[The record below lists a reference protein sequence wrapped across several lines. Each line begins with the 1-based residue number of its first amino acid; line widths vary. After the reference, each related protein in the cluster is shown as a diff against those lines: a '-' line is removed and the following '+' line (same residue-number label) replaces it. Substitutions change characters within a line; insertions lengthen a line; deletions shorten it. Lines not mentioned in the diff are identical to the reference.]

1 MHPNGLVRRLVYV
14 TRVLTLFLLIAGLA
28 CAQAP
33 KVGEINIYGL
43 RKLTPEKILG
53 TLNLKP
59 GDPLPPS
66 KGNLEELL
74 AEMPGVID
82 ARIEAVCCEGP
93 TAALFIGV
101 EERGAPHFDTRQPP
115 AGDAVLPD
123 ELLERYRDFLA
134 STARSESAQVR
145 RLEQNFSA
153 FAADQLNLV
162 RDVVRNSSEPEH
174 RACAAT
180 VLAYVPS
187 KPGSVL
193 NDLQYALQDAD
204 ETVRAAAARS
214 IKIIAVAGRKDPALG
229 IKVAPVWLV
238 EMLNSAVL
246 GDRLQATGTLI
257 VLTDAPNP
265 QALAL
270 LKERAIPSLT
280 EMARWKTLDYALPA
294 FLLLG
299 RTAGIPEADLHA
311 QWEKGDRETAIRK
324 AQPR

>member
-1 MHPNGLVRRLVYV
+1 MHPIRLAMHLLSV
-14 TRVLTLFLLIAGLA
+14 TRVLTLLALTAVLA

-33 KVGEINIYGL
+33 KVGEINFYGL
-43 RKLTPEKILG
+43 RKLTPEKVLSTLG
-53 TLNLKP
+53 IRP

-66 KGNLEELL
+66 KGDLEERL

-93 TAALFIGV
+93 AAALFIGI
-101 EERGAPHFDTRQPP
+101 EERGAPHFDTRQSP
-115 AGDAVLPD
+115 AGEAVLPD
-123 ELLERYRDFLA
+123 ETLERYRDFLA
-134 STARSESAQVR
+134 ATARNEAAQAQ
-145 RLEQNFSA
+145 RLEQGFTA
-153 FAADQLNLV
+153 IAADQLSLL

-174 RACAAT
+174 RACAAAI
-180 VLAYVPS
+180 LAYAPN
-187 KPGSVL
+187 KPGVL
-193 NDLQYALQDAD
+193 NDLQYALQDPD
-204 ETVRAAAARS
+204 ESVRAAAARS
-214 IKIIAVAGRKDPALG
+214 LKSIAVAGRKDPALG

-238 EMLNSAVL
+238 AMLNSAVL
-246 GDRLQATGTLI
+246 GDRLQATGTLV
-257 VLTDAPNP
+257 VLTDQPNP

-270 LKERAIPSLT
+270 LKERAVPSLT

-311 QWEKGDRETAIRK
+311 QWKKGDRETAIRK